1 MTTATMSP
9 KIKKLLDE
17 ILSNFHVGEPLTLQ
31 HPGSKRPATRDVR
44 EITSTK
50 ETKSPP
56 SKAFV
61 NSVRKKARAS

>member
-17 ILSNFHVGEPLTLQ
+17 ILSNFNVGEPLDPHRPIRT
-31 HPGSKRPATRDVR
+31 RPAVRDDR
-44 EITSTK
+44 EVTSAK

-61 NSVRKKARAS
+61 NSVRKKARAT